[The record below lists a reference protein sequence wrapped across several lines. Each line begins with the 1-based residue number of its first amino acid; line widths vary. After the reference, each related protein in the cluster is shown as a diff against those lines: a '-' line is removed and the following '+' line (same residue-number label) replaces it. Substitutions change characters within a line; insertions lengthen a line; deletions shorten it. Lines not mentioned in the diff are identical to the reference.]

1 MDKINNM
8 YIKTRDDYNIKYRLL
23 YNLYKLIYS
32 CNVCSTFI
40 KICRIIMYSMRG
52 NMTLPIFSGLLLK
65 IRAAKYRGL
74 QVKKPRQF
82 RAGLGSASKK
92 RTIIVHVRGSCV

>member
-1 MDKINNM
+1 MI
-8 YIKTRDDYNIKYRLL
+8 IILSIGSCV